1 MPTHLHETLIE
12 MFRVRPVLAAE
23 ILDGQLHVPVP
34 EFTEARL
41 SPSDLTDVIPT
52 EYRADAV
59 VTLNDEHK
67 TVLAVVIEVQLR
79 KDNRKLHSWPA
90 YVATL
95 YARLHCPVAL
105 LVLCPDQAVADWSV
119 APIAIGP
126 PGSVVTP
133 VSLGPAQVPVVTD
146 TDSARR
152 HPELTILSALAHGTR
167 PDPQP
172 IFGAMLHAFD
182 KIDLDH
188 ARLYYE
194 LVLSG
199 LPPAAQR
206 LLEDFMTTTGHQYR
220 SDFAKGFFNSG
231 RVEGRAEGLIEG
243 RAQGK
248 TEGKAEGIIEG
259 LYEGMF
265 RGKAEALL
273 MVLRTRGVA
282 VSDEHRALI
291 AGCDEDAQLDT
302 WLRRAVGAEKIQ
314 ELGDEFAG

>member
-1 MPTHLHETLIE
+1 MPTQLHETLIE

-34 EFTEARL
+34 DFIEARL

-59 VTLNDEHK
+59 VTLNDERE

-79 KDNRKLHSWPA
+79 RDDRKLYSWPA

-105 LVLCPDQAVADWSV
+105 LVLCPFQSVADWSA
-119 APIAIGP
+119 APIAMGP

-146 TDSARR
+146 ADSARR
-152 HPELTILSALAHGTR
+152 HPELTVLSALAHGAR

-172 IFGAMLHAFD
+172 LFSAMLRAFD
-182 KIDLDH
+182 AIDLDH

-199 LPPAAQR
+199 LPAAARR
-206 LLEDFMTTTGHQYR
+206 LLEDFMTTTGHRYR
-220 SDFAKGFFNSG
+220 SDFAKGFYNSG
-231 RVEGRAEGLIEG
+231 KVEGRAEG
-243 RAQGK
+243 
-248 TEGKAEGIIEG
+248 KAA
-259 LYEGMF
+259 
-265 RGKAEALL
+265 GKAEALL
-273 MVLRTRGVA
+273 MVLGTRGMA
-282 VSDEHRALI
+282 VTDEHRALI
-291 AGCDEDAQLDT
+291 AGCTEDAQLDT
-302 WLRRAVGAEKIQ
+302 WLRRAAGAEKIQ